1 MVTRDT
7 YGVKYPL
14 CFCIKLLLKKKTAL
28 TWRPTVFFFF
38 FFLNNYLMQGYYC
51 HFANFL
57 SDLANTSNGVAK

>member
-1 MVTRDT
+1 METHS
-7 YGVKYPL
+7 L
-14 CFCIKLLLKKKTAL
+14 F
-28 TWRPTVFFFF
+28 FFFF

>member
-14 CFCIKLLLKKKTAL
+14 CFCIKLLLKKK
-28 TWRPTVFFFF
+28 
-38 FFLNNYLMQGYYC
+38 NLMQGYYC